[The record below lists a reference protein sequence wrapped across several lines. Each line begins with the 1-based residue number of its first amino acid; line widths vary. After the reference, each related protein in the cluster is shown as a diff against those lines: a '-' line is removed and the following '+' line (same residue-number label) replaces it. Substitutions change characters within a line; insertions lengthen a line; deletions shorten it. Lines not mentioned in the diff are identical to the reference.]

1 MSKIQITIDDTPFEA
16 EVQLDQRDRGSASVT
31 IDGETLQ
38 VALPHGADGDAVLWA
53 LVGGS
58 SYEVV
63 VDQQLHWLRSSRGL
77 HRLELRD
84 LQMPVARPSSGDGRV
99 KAPIPGTIVRVLVG
113 EGQAV
118 EVGQPLLV
126 LEAMRME
133 NQIRAPRSG
142 NVGQLNVV
150 AGQSVTLGLVMAEIV

>member
-16 EVQLDQRDRGSASVT
+16 EVQLDQNHRGRASVV
-31 IDGETLQ
+31 INGETLQ
-38 VALPHGADGDAVLWA
+38 VEFPHGPGDAVLWA
-53 LVGGS
+53 LVGGN
-58 SYEVV
+58 SYEIV
-63 VDQQLHWLRSSRGL
+63 VDRQLHSIRSSRGL
-77 HRLELRD
+77 HRIGLHD
-84 LQMPVARPSSGDGRV
+84 LQTSVARPSSGDGRV
-99 KAPIPGTIVRVLVG
+99 KAPIPGTIVRVLVS

-126 LEAMRME
+126 LEAMKME

-142 NVGQLNVV
+142 NVGQLNVA